1 MSSFNLVQIV
11 PSLDSGGVERGTV
24 DVANFLAENKIQNFI
39 ITSGGKMIKELNAS
53 FTHVHQLPVSSKNF
67 FSYPLIARKI
77 NQFIKANNINLV
89 HVRSRGPAWMINLIS
104 KNNIKTISTFHNVYG
119 GNSYLKKMYNKGLTK
134 MDHLVAISEYVKE
147 TITKKYNLTANNISV
162 INRGI
167 DTEYFNQP
175 VDTIKIDNIIN
186 THQIDISKKIILF
199 PARITSWKGQL
210 EFIDVIKKIDT
221 QNVLVLF
228 VGDIKNKNYTKLVRD
243 KINQNNLSNTC
254 KILGTV
260 NQDEMRS
267 LYKIANLSVSF
278 PLRAEGFGRT
288 VSESIYSNTPML
300 AFDYGGVRNQMENLS
315 DLFKVKPQNYQDLPA
330 KIKILLNLSEDQ
342 TKEALQ
348 DIKVVIEK
356 NFSKINMVN
365 QYMKLYESLTS

>member
-24 DVANFLAENKIQNFI
+24 DVANFLAEKKIQNFI
-39 ITSGGKMIKELNAS
+39 ITSGGKMIKELDEK
-53 FTHVHQLPVSSKNF
+53 FIHVHQLPVASKNF

-77 NQFIKANNINLV
+77 NQFIKTNNINIA
-89 HVRSRGPAWMINLIS
+89 HVRSRGPAWMINLMA
-104 KNNIKTISTFHNVYG
+104 KNNIKTIATFHNVYG
-119 GNSYLKKMYNKGLTK
+119 GSSYFKKMYNKGLSK
-134 MDHLVAISEYVKE
+134 MDHLVAISDYVKE
-147 TITKKYNLTANNISV
+147 IIVKKYDLQPNNISV

-175 VDTIKIDNIIN
+175 LDVGIRDNILK
-186 THQIDISKKIILF
+186 THQIDTAKKIILF

-221 QNVLVLF
+221 QNIFVLF
-228 VGDIKNKNYTKLVRD
+228 AGDTKNESYTKLVRD
-243 KINQNNLSNTC
+243 KIKQNNLEGIC
-254 KILGTV
+254 KILGSF

-267 LYKIANLSVSF
+267 LYQIADLSVSF

-288 VSESIYSNTPML
+288 VSESLYSQTPVL
-300 AFDYGGVRNQMENLS
+300 AFDYGGVKNQLENLNEIY
-315 DLFKVKPQNYQDLPA
+315 KVKPQDYQALPA
-330 KIKILLNLSEDQ
+330 KIEKLLSLSEYQ
-342 TKEALQ
+342 KKEALEGVQ
-348 DIKVVIEK
+348 SVIES

-365 QYMKLYESLTS
+365 KYLKLYDSIKS